1 MIALHIIT
9 AACALAVLVRAICL
23 ASHLR
28 HGIWPG
34 QTARFAAFSFSV
46 AGLGASAFAV
56 AAGLPYSGEALL
68 ASVAGV
74 LMFDRRHIGSPRQK
88 K

>member
-1 MIALHIIT
+1 VTVKLLLVAV
-9 AACALAVLVRAICL
+9 CALPVLVRAICL

-28 HGIWPG
+28 HGMWPG
-34 QTARFAAFSFSV
+34 QAMRFAAFSCSV

-56 AAGLPYSGEALL
+56 AAGLPHAGEALL

-74 LMFDRRHIGSPRQK
+74 LMLDRRHIGAPRPDR
-88 K
+88 

>member
-9 AACALAVLVRAICL
+9 AACALAVLARAICL

-56 AAGLPYSGEALL
+56 AAGLPHAGEALL

>member
-1 MIALHIIT
+1 MLVHLIT
-9 AACALAVLVRAICL
+9 SACAAAVLIRAICL

-28 HGIWPG
+28 YGMWPG
-34 QTARFAAFSFSV
+34 QGARFAAFSCSV

-56 AAGLPYSGEALL
+56 AAGLPHAGEALL
-68 ASVAGV
+68 ACVAGV
-74 LMFDRRHIGSPRQK
+74 LMLDRRHIGSPRPK